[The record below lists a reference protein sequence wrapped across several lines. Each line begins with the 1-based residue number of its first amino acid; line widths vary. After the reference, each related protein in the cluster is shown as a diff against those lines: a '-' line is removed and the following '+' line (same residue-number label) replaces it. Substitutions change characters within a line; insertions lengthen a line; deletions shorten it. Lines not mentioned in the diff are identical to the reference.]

1 MFSATL
7 ENGAILKKIVEAIKD
22 LVQNVTLYVGEN
34 GISMQAMDA
43 THVALVGLQLD
54 RDGFN
59 GNYRTDESYEIGVK
73 LQNLDKILKCAGPN
87 DQITLGYK
95 ADGSHLSL
103 KFLGGGKSPDSLTP
117 SLGSPVRPEPV
128 QPEQ

>member
-59 GNYRTDESYEIGVK
+59 GNYRTD
-73 LQNLDKILKCAGPN
+73 
-87 DQITLGYK
+87 
-95 ADGSHLSL
+95 
-103 KFLGGGKSPDSLTP
+103 
-117 SLGSPVRPEPV
+117 
-128 QPEQ
+128 